1 MSNLFTASGR
11 EVVIT
16 SALPATEDFKGL
28 TAGFLGDSQTEEELT
43 GPNAWWAW
51 VRDILQ
57 LSRIEVYGLRGSWL
71 STSGGFLARAQEM
84 DKTLDIIFVLGGIN
98 DANNNAT
105 IGDYTSG
112 TGFKGG
118 VKNLCQYLKS
128 EYTGKM
134 IVFITPTLQS
144 SFSAGANAAIYA
156 DAIKE
161 VCEREGVPVLDAC
174 ADCGINPALD
184 TTYTSDKLH
193 YNAKGHELIG
203 RYVANNMQRIGHIP
217 VSAE

>member
-11 EVVIT
+11 EVIIT

-28 TAGFLGDSQTEEELT
+28 TAGFLGDSQTDIQT
-43 GPNAWWAW
+43 AGNNAWWSW

-57 LSRIEVYGLRGSWL
+57 LSHIEVYGQQGTYLSGS
-71 STSGGFLARAQEM
+71 TATGFYERAKLM
-84 DKTLDIIFVLGGIN
+84 DKTLDIIFVLGGVN
-98 DANNNAT
+98 DAINSVTTENFKNG
-105 IGDYTSG
+105 IKRLGDY
-112 TGFKGG
+112 
-118 VKNLCQYLKS
+118 LKT

-134 IVFITPTLQS
+134 IVFITPTLQDRFPQGS
-144 SFSAGANAAIYA
+144 NVIPYAN
-156 DAIKE
+156 AIKE
-161 VCEREGVPVLDAC
+161 VCEASGIPVLDAC